1 MFRAPIL
8 PTPDMLR
15 QTLPIQKDVIKTRIQ
30 DAFPDPDDDN
40 YEYVVGDRYEDD
52 EVIEQVPVDD
62 PDLNPDLPSNP
73 SRNLQR
79 SRNIQQ
85 GLTQMAKLQPSQYLD
100 QLKKLIDQKQR
111 NLSDIASKV
120 QKSVKDLETNI
131 ELMKNKLIS
140 LEEAKQ
146 KLEQDLQKNEQK
158 QVQTSN
164 PDQIQQLQQE
174 NVQIKQEI
182 SKIQGE
188 LDKNLNSLSDLE
200 NKLEQKENEWNKSKE
215 FLTQKLVEFQEQEL
229 VPYLNKLEEVMS
241 VTNARINASNDK
253 LTQYLAGNFNFGS
266 FALKE
271 DNRELF
277 TQDDELQFG
286 EQEMNFGQEKTESE
300 TSSENNEMKFGEEIE
315 EEEIEEEE
323 IEEDSEDEDSE
334 EEMEFGSDSEDDEE
348 E

>member
-15 QTLPIQKDVIKTRIQ
+15 QTLPIQQDVIKTRIQ
-30 DAFPDPDDDN
+30 GAFPDPDDDN

-52 EVIEQVPVDD
+52 EVIERVPVDD
-62 PDLNPDLPSNP
+62 LDLDPNLNPDLPSNP
-73 SRNLQR
+73 NRNLQR

-100 QLKKLIDQKQR
+100 QLKKLIDQKQK

-146 KLEQDLQKNEQK
+146 KLEQDIQKNEQK

-174 NVQIKQEI
+174 NAQMKQEI

-200 NKLEQKENEWNKSKE
+200 TKLEQKENEWNKSKE

-271 DNRELF
+271 DHQELF
-277 TQDDELQFG
+277 TQDNEYEMQFG
-286 EQEMNFGQEKTESE
+286 
-300 TSSENNEMKFGEEIE
+300 

-323 IEEDSEDEDSE
+323 IEDQEIEEDSEDEEIEEDSE
-334 EEMEFGSDSEDDEE
+334 EDVMEFGSDSDDEE
-348 E
+348 EDEEEE

>member
-1 MFRAPIL
+1 MFRPPIL

-30 DAFPDPDDDN
+30 DAFPDPDDDS
-40 YEYVVGDRYEDD
+40 YEYEVGERFEDD
-52 EVIEQVPVDD
+52 EVIERVPVDD
-62 PDLNPDLPSNP
+62 PDLNPDLPSNS

-100 QLKKLIDQKQR
+100 QLKELIDQRQK

-120 QKSVKDLETNI
+120 QKSVKNLETNI

-146 KLEQDLQKNEQK
+146 KLEQDIQKNEQK

-174 NVQIKQEI
+174 NAQMKQEI

-200 NKLEQKENEWNKSKE
+200 TKLEQKENEWNKSKE

-271 DNRELF
+271 DHTKLF

-286 EQEMNFGQEKTESE
+286 EHEMNFGQEKPESE
-300 TSSENNEMKFGEEIE
+300 TSSENNEMQFVEEIE
-315 EEEIEEEE
+315 DEESEFGSASDYDEEDEEEE
-323 IEEDSEDEDSE
+323 
-334 EEMEFGSDSEDDEE
+334 
-348 E
+348 